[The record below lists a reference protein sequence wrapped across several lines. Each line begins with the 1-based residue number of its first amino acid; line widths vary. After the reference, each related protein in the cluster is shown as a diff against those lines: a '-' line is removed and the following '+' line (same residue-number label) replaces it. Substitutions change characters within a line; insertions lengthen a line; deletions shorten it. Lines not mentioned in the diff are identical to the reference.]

1 MARYLISRAIGSI
14 PVIVLISFLVFA
26 LLQGAPG
33 DPAALLLSAD
43 YATPEDIAEVRR
55 LWGLDEPMPVQYY
68 YFLRRAVLGDLG
80 DSFKYNTPVKELIAQ
95 RLPAT
100 IELAAFTVVIACLI
114 AIPIGVLAGTR
125 PNSAIDN
132 IGTIFGLTG
141 VSMPYFW
148 LGIMIILLFAGN
160 LHILPA
166 AGRASFGVTRES
178 ITGFYFVDSV
188 LRWDW
193 WAFWDALRHVLGP
206 ALAMG
211 LTSAGILMRITRSA
225 VLEVMREDYVMVAR
239 AKGLANRVVL
249 WRHVLRNAQIPIITV
264 FGLELGTLLSGAI
277 VTETVFAWP
286 GVGSLLI
293 EAISARDYPLVTGL
307 VLMYSVGFI
316 LINLAVD
323 VAYARADPRIRY

>member
-33 DPAALLLSAD
+33 DPATLLLPAD
-43 YATPEDIAEVRR
+43 YATPEDIEEVRR

-68 YFLRRAVLGDLG
+68 YFLRRAVLGDMG
-80 DSFKYNTPVKELIAQ
+80 DSFKYNKPVKELIAQ

-148 LGIMIILLFAGN
+148 LGIMIILLFSAN

-188 LRWDW
+188 LRLEWG
-193 WAFWDALRHVLGP
+193 AFWDALRHVLGP

-239 AKGLANRVVL
+239 AKGLANRIVL

-264 FGLELGTLLSGAI
+264 LGLELGTLLSGAI

-293 EAISARDYPLVTGL
+293 EAIQARDYPLVTGL